1 MPTSK
6 KRGGKK
12 THNKRVTKRNK
23 NIANAQRAYEKLYN
37 NALQAHLEKLNQ
49 NMLCVKKDIFG
60 LLKSQRVLC
69 LQFYRIYLMLVPI
82 PGNKLKL
89 FTK

>member
-1 MPTSK
+1 MPASK

-12 THNKRVTKRNK
+12 AHNKRVAKRNK

-49 NMLCVKKDIFG
+49 KQNGTSKPEETPA
-60 LLKSQRVLC
+60 S
-69 LQFYRIYLMLVPI
+69 
-82 PGNKLKL
+82 
-89 FTK
+89 

>member
-12 THNKRVTKRNK
+12 AHNKRVTKRNK

-49 NMLCVKKDIFG
+49 KQNETS
-60 LLKSQRVLC
+60 KSEET
-69 LQFYRIYLMLVPI
+69 PA
-82 PGNKLKL
+82 N
-89 FTK
+89 